1 MKVLDSIARRCF
13 RGRAFTRLLEGCG
26 IEPRRYWLLVD
37 LFQTLGNRGEVA
49 RMGNQD
55 YSMRFLVILWFFM
68 ASLISLVMAVAG
80 ASPGYYLL
88 VFLGLTVFQL
98 SILLI
103 PEAAE
108 NLVNPVEGLILAHQP
123 VNGATWSG
131 AKLSHLIK
139 AVVYVVAGIN
149 GVPALVGLS
158 LPHGDR
164 FHGMVYPLAH
174 LLIALGVG
182 MVAAL
187 LCCSLFGWLI
197 RFIPVRRLKAA
208 AGMAQVVPMLFLFG
222 FQVLTRS
229 WRDLVDRA
237 GSVELP
243 QGWLAAADALPG
255 GFPALL
261 GVAGGAVGL
270 VVIFQGLRALSADH
284 LIRVSGLMHS
294 GSRIRRLKRRGSQV
308 GPWVARFAGGQASR
322 AGFEYLRCMM
332 LRDWQFLRN
341 AAMIIPMVIFP
352 FIFLLVAGWKI
363 SPFDSGFALMHFL
376 PHLLGLAIILTCQ
389 FLAYGNDFKGIAWF
403 FIAPDSSFRP
413 FAGGIHAALWLLLA
427 AVPNL
432 LSLPVLTWFWAVQ
445 EAVLFVAFSTAVAS
459 LYLGV
464 GLRLIDGVPFGKQAP
479 PTRSAVG
486 LGLMLVF
493 FMAAGIAVG
502 IQHLLFR
509 SAAAVALVTL
519 VVGVGARFLTRA
531 VLDDF
536 AARIRLQ
543 LKLAASGS
551 VLLYKEVE

>member
-1 MKVLDSIARRCF
+1 MKVLGSIARRCF
-13 RGRAFTRLLEGCG
+13 RGRAFTRLLESCG

-49 RMGNQD
+49 QMGNQD
-55 YSMRFLVILWFFM
+55 YSLRFLVIFWFFL
-68 ASLISLVMAVAG
+68 ASLMSLVMAFTG
-80 ASPGYYLL
+80 TDPEWYLL
-88 VFLGLTVFQL
+88 VFLGLTVFNL
-98 SILLI
+98 IILLI

-131 AKLSHLIK
+131 AKLTHLIK
-139 AVVYVVAGIN
+139 AVVYVVAGVN
-149 GVPALVGLS
+149 GVPALVGLF
-158 LPHGDR
+158 LPHGD
-164 FHGMVYPLAH
+164 GIGWLVYPLAH

-208 AGMAQVVPMLFLFG
+208 AGMVQVVPMLFIFG
-222 FQVLTRS
+222 FQVLTRL
-229 WRDLVDRA
+229 WRELVDWA

-243 QGWLAAADALPG
+243 QGWLAAADSVPG

-294 GSRIRRLKRRGSQV
+294 GRRIRRLKQRESQV
-308 GPWVARFAGGQASR
+308 GPWVARFAGGQAGR

-341 AAMIIPMVIFP
+341 VVMIIPMVIFP

-432 LSLPVLTWFWAVQ
+432 LSLPVLTWSWAVQ
-445 EAVLFVAFSTAVAS
+445 EAVLFIAFSTVVAS
-459 LYLGV
+459 LFLGV

-486 LGLMLVF
+486 LGLMLIF

-509 SAAAVALVTL
+509 SAAAVVLVTL

-536 AARIRLQ
+536 ASRIRLQ

>member
-341 AAMIIPMVIFP
+341 AAPIIPMVILP
-352 FIFLLVAGWKI
+352 FGFLLAAGGLS
-363 SPFDSGFALMHFL
+363 SPFGPGFAPIHLL
-376 PHLLGLAIILTCQ
+376 PHLLGLATILTCK

-445 EAVLFVAFSTAVAS
+445 EAVLFIVFSTAVAS

-509 SAAAVALVTL
+509 SWAAVALVTL

-531 VLDDF
+531 VLDDY
-536 AARIRLQ
+536 AARIRRQ

>member
-1 MKVLDSIARRCF
+1 MKVLGSIARRCF
-13 RGRAFTRLLEGCG
+13 RGRAFSRMLEGCG

-55 YSMRFLVILWFFM
+55 YSMRFLVILWFFL
-68 ASLISLVMAVAG
+68 ASLISLGMAFA
-80 ASPGYYLL
+80 AISPAYYLL

-149 GVPALVGLS
+149 GVPALVGLF
-158 LPHGDR
+158 LPHGDG
-164 FHGMVYPLAH
+164 FHRMVYPLAH

-197 RFIPVRRLKAA
+197 RFVPVRRLKAA
-208 AGMAQVVPMLFLFG
+208 AGMVQVVPMLFLFG
-222 FQVLTRS
+222 FQVVIPL
-229 WRDLVDRA
+229 WRDLVDWAR
-237 GSVELP
+237 SIELP
-243 QGWLAAADALPG
+243 RGWLATADTVPG

-261 GVAGGAVGL
+261 GVAGSAVGL

-284 LIRVSGLMHS
+284 LIHVSGLMHS
-294 GSRIRRLKRRGSQV
+294 GSRMRRLKQRGSQV
-308 GPWVARFAGGQASR
+308 GPWVARFAGGQAGR

-413 FAGGIHAALWLLLA
+413 FAGGIHTALWLLLA

-509 SAAAVALVTL
+509 SAAAVVLVTL

-536 AARIRLQ
+536 ASRIRLQ

>member
-255 GFPALL
+255 RFPALL

-341 AAMIIPMVIFP
+341 AAPIIPMVILP
-352 FIFLLVAGWKI
+352 FGFLLAAGGLS
-363 SPFDSGFALMHFL
+363 SPFGPGFAPIHLL
-376 PHLLGLAIILTCQ
+376 PHLLGLATILTCK

-445 EAVLFVAFSTAVAS
+445 EAVLFIVFSTAVAS

-509 SAAAVALVTL
+509 SWAAVALVTL
-519 VVGVGARFLTRA
+519 VGGVGARFLTRA
-531 VLDDF
+531 VLDDY

-551 VLLYKEVE
+551 LPLYKEVE

>member
-1 MKVLDSIARRCF
+1 MKVLGSIARRCF
-13 RGRAFTRLLEGCG
+13 RGRAFTRLLESCG

-49 RMGNQD
+49 RMGNHD

-68 ASLISLVMAVAG
+68 ASLISLGMAVAG

-88 VFLGLTVFQL
+88 LFLGLTVFQL

-139 AVVYVVAGIN
+139 AVVYVVAAVN
-149 GVPALVGLS
+149 GVPALVGLF

-174 LLIALGVG
+174 LVIALGVG
-182 MVAAL
+182 MVTAL

-222 FQVLTRS
+222 FQVLIRL
-229 WRDLVDRA
+229 WRELVDWA

-243 QGWLAAADALPG
+243 QRWLAAADTVPG
-255 GFPALL
+255 GFPVLL
-261 GVAGGAVGL
+261 GVAGGAGGL

-294 GSRIRRLKRRGSQV
+294 GRRMRRLKRRGWRV

-509 SAAAVALVTL
+509 SAAAVVLVTL

-536 AARIRLQ
+536 ASRIRLQ

>member
-174 LLIALGVG
+174 LMIALGVG

-197 RFIPVRRLKAA
+197 RFVPVRRLKAA
-208 AGMAQVVPMLFLFG
+208 AGMVQVVPMLFLFG

-255 GFPALL
+255 RLPVLL

-341 AAMIIPMVIFP
+341 AAPIIPMVILP
-352 FIFLLVAGWKI
+352 FGFLLAAGGLS
-363 SPFDSGFALMHFL
+363 SPFGPGFAPIHLL
-376 PHLLGLAIILTCQ
+376 PHLLGLAIILTCK

-445 EAVLFVAFSTAVAS
+445 EAVLFIVFSTAVAS

-509 SAAAVALVTL
+509 SWAAVALVTL

>member
-341 AAMIIPMVIFP
+341 AAPIIPMVILP
-352 FIFLLVAGWKI
+352 FGFLLAAGGLS
-363 SPFDSGFALMHFL
+363 SPFGPGFAPIHLL
-376 PHLLGLAIILTCQ
+376 PHLLGLATILTCK

-445 EAVLFVAFSTAVAS
+445 EAVLFIVFSTAVAS

-509 SAAAVALVTL
+509 SWAAVALVTL

-531 VLDDF
+531 VLDDY

-551 VLLYKEVE
+551 LLLYKEVE

>member
-1 MKVLDSIARRCF
+1 MKDLGSIARHCF
-13 RGRAFTRLLEGCG
+13 RGRAFSRLLESCG

-49 RMGNQD
+49 RMGNHD

-68 ASLISLVMAVAG
+68 ASLISLGMSVAG
-80 ASPGYYLL
+80 ASPGDYLL
-88 VFLGLTVFQL
+88 LFLGLTVFQL

-149 GVPALVGLS
+149 GVPALVGLF
-158 LPHGDR
+158 LPHGDG
-164 FHGMVYPLAH
+164 FHRMVYPLAH

-197 RFIPVRRLKAA
+197 RFVPVRRLKAA
-208 AGMAQVVPMLFLFG
+208 AGMVQVVPMLFLFG
-222 FQVLTRS
+222 FQVMIPL
-229 WRDLVDRA
+229 WRDLVDWAR
-237 GSVELP
+237 SIEMP
-243 QGWLAAADALPG
+243 RGWLAAADALPG

-308 GPWVARFAGGQASR
+308 GPWVARFAGGQAGR

-445 EAVLFVAFSTAVAS
+445 EAVLFIAFSTAVAS

-509 SAAAVALVTL
+509 SWAAVALVTL

>member
-341 AAMIIPMVIFP
+341 AAPIIPMVILP
-352 FIFLLVAGWKI
+352 FGFLLAAGGLS
-363 SPFDSGFALMHFL
+363 SPFGPGFAPIHLL
-376 PHLLGLAIILTCQ
+376 PHLLGLAIILTCK

-445 EAVLFVAFSTAVAS
+445 EAVLFIVFSTAVAS

-509 SAAAVALVTL
+509 SWAAVALVTL

-551 VLLYKEVE
+551 LLLYKEVE

>member
-149 GVPALVGLS
+149 GVPALVGLF
-158 LPHGDR
+158 LPHGEGI
-164 FHGMVYPLAH
+164 HWLVYPLAH
-174 LLIALGVG
+174 LMIALGVG

-197 RFIPVRRLKAA
+197 RFVPVRRLKAA

-341 AAMIIPMVIFP
+341 AAPIIPMVILP
-352 FIFLLVAGWKI
+352 FGFLLSAGGLS
-363 SPFDSGFALMHFL
+363 SPFGPGFAPIHLL
-376 PHLLGLAIILTCQ
+376 PHLLGLAIILTCK

-445 EAVLFVAFSTAVAS
+445 EAVLFIVFSTAVAS

-509 SAAAVALVTL
+509 SWAAVALVTL

-531 VLDDF
+531 VLDDY

-551 VLLYKEVE
+551 LLLYKEVE

>member
-341 AAMIIPMVIFP
+341 AAPIIPMVILP
-352 FIFLLVAGWKI
+352 FGFLLAAGGLS
-363 SPFDSGFALMHFL
+363 SPFGPGFAPIHLL
-376 PHLLGLAIILTCQ
+376 PHLLGLAIILTCK

-445 EAVLFVAFSTAVAS
+445 EAVLFIVFSTAVAS

-509 SAAAVALVTL
+509 SWAAVALVTL

-551 VLLYKEVE
+551 LPLYKEVE

>member
-13 RGRAFTRLLEGCG
+13 RGRAFSRLLEGCG

-197 RFIPVRRLKAA
+197 RFVPVRRLKAA
-208 AGMAQVVPMLFLFG
+208 AGMVQVVPMLFLFG
-222 FQVLTRS
+222 FQVMIPL
-229 WRDLVDRA
+229 WRDLVDWAR
-237 GSVELP
+237 SIEMP
-243 QGWLAAADALPG
+243 RGWLAAADTVPG

-294 GSRIRRLKRRGSQV
+294 GRRMRRLKRRGSQV
-308 GPWVARFAGGQASR
+308 GPWVARFAGGQAGR

-445 EAVLFVAFSTAVAS
+445 EAVLFIVFSTAVAS

-509 SAAAVALVTL
+509 SWAAVALVTL

-531 VLDDF
+531 VLDDY

>member
-13 RGRAFTRLLEGCG
+13 RGRAFTRLLESCG

-149 GVPALVGLS
+149 GVPALVGLF
-158 LPHGDR
+158 LPHEEGIR
-164 FHGMVYPLAH
+164 WLVYPLAH

-197 RFIPVRRLKAA
+197 RFVPVRRLKAA
-208 AGMAQVVPMLFLFG
+208 AGMAQIVPMFFVFG
-222 FQVLTRS
+222 FQFLNMLRE
-229 WRDLVDRA
+229 DLVSWA
-237 GSVELP
+237 TSMELP
-243 QGWLAAADALPG
+243 EGWLALGDALPG
-255 GFPALL
+255 GLPVLL
-261 GVAGGAVGL
+261 GVAGGALGL

-294 GSRIRRLKRRGSQV
+294 GSRVRGLKRRGSQV
-308 GPWVARFAGGQASR
+308 GPWVARFAGGQAGR
-322 AGFEYLRCMM
+322 AGFEFLRCLM

-341 AAMIIPMVIFP
+341 AAPIIPMAVLP
-352 FIFLLVAGWKI
+352 FGFLLAAGGTA
-363 SPFDSGFALMHFL
+363 SPFGPGFAPIHLL

-389 FLAYGNDFKGIAWF
+389 FLAYGNDFKAIAWF
-403 FIAPDSSFRP
+403 FIAPDSCFRP
-413 FAGGIHAALWLLLA
+413 FAAGIHAALWLLLA

-445 EAVLFVAFSTAVAS
+445 EAVLFIVFSTAVAS

-464 GLRLIDGVPFGKQAP
+464 GLRLIDAVPFGKQAQT
-479 PTRSAVG
+479 TRGAVG

-509 SAAAVALVTL
+509 SASSVVLVTL

-531 VLDDF
+531 VLDDY

-551 VLLYKEVE
+551 LLLYKEVE

>member
-341 AAMIIPMVIFP
+341 AAPIIPMVILP
-352 FIFLLVAGWKI
+352 FGFLLAAGGLS
-363 SPFDSGFALMHFL
+363 SPFGPGFAPIHLL
-376 PHLLGLAIILTCQ
+376 PHLLGLAIILTCK

-445 EAVLFVAFSTAVAS
+445 EAVLFIVFSTAVAS

-509 SAAAVALVTL
+509 SWAAVALVTL

>member
-1 MKVLDSIARRCF
+1 MKVLGSIARRCF
-13 RGRAFTRLLEGCG
+13 RGRAFTRLLESCG

-49 RMGNQD
+49 QMGNQD
-55 YSMRFLVILWFFM
+55 YSLRFLVIFWFFL
-68 ASLISLVMAVAG
+68 ASLMSLVMAFTG
-80 ASPGYYLL
+80 TDPEWYLL
-88 VFLGLTVFQL
+88 VFLGLTVFNL
-98 SILLI
+98 IIILI

-131 AKLSHLIK
+131 AKLTHLIK
-139 AVVYVVAGIN
+139 AVVYVVAGVN
-149 GVPALVGLS
+149 GVPALVGLF
-158 LPHGDR
+158 LPHGD
-164 FHGMVYPLAH
+164 GIGWLVYPLAH

-208 AGMAQVVPMLFLFG
+208 AGMVQVVPMLFIFG
-222 FQVLTRS
+222 FQVLTRL
-229 WRDLVDRA
+229 WRELVDWA

-243 QGWLAAADALPG
+243 QGWLAAADSVPG

-294 GSRIRRLKRRGSQV
+294 GRRMRRLKQRESQV
-308 GPWVARFAGGQASR
+308 GPWVARFAGGQAGR

-341 AAMIIPMVIFP
+341 VVMIIPMVIFP

-413 FAGGIHAALWLLLA
+413 FAAGIHAALWLLLA

-432 LSLPVLTWFWAVQ
+432 LSLPVLAWFWGVQ
-445 EAVLFVAFSTAVAS
+445 EAVLFIVFSTAAAS

-486 LGLMLVF
+486 LGLMLIF

-509 SAAAVALVTL
+509 SAAAVVLVTL

-551 VLLYKEVE
+551 LLLYKEVE

>member
-1 MKVLDSIARRCF
+1 MKVLGSIARRCF
-13 RGRAFTRLLEGCG
+13 RGRAFSRLLESCG

-49 RMGNQD
+49 RMGNHD

-68 ASLISLVMAVAG
+68 ASLISLGMAVAG

-88 VFLGLTVFQL
+88 LFLGLTVFQL

-139 AVVYVVAGIN
+139 AVVYVVAAVN
-149 GVPALVGLS
+149 GVPALVGLFLS
-158 LPHGDR
+158 HGDR

-174 LLIALGVG
+174 LVIALGVG

-208 AGMAQVVPMLFLFG
+208 AGMAQVVPMFFLFG
-222 FQVLTRS
+222 FQVVIRL
-229 WRDLVDRA
+229 WRDLVDWA

-243 QGWLAAADALPG
+243 QRWLAAADTVPG
-255 GFPALL
+255 GFPVLL

-270 VVIFQGLRALSADH
+270 VVIFYGLRALSADH

-294 GSRIRRLKRRGSQV
+294 GSRMRRLKRRGWRV
-308 GPWVARFAGGQASR
+308 GPWVARFAGGQAGR

-389 FLAYGNDFKGIAWF
+389 CLAYGNDFKGIAWF

-432 LSLPVLTWFWAVQ
+432 LSLPVLAWFWAVQ
-445 EAVLFVAFSTAVAS
+445 EAVLFIVFSTAVAS

-486 LGLMLVF
+486 LGLILVF
-493 FMAAGIAVG
+493 VMAAGIAVG

-509 SAAAVALVTL
+509 SAAAVVLVTL

>member
-1 MKVLDSIARRCF
+1 MKVLGSIARRCF

-26 IEPRRYWLLVD
+26 IESRRYWLLVD

-49 RMGNQD
+49 RMGNHD

-68 ASLISLVMAVAG
+68 ASLISLGMSVAG
-80 ASPGYYLL
+80 ASPGDYLL
-88 VFLGLTVFQL
+88 LFLGLTVFQL

-149 GVPALVGLS
+149 GVPALVGLF
-158 LPHGDR
+158 LPHGDG
-164 FHGMVYPLAH
+164 FHRMVYPLAH

-197 RFIPVRRLKAA
+197 RFVPVRRLKAA
-208 AGMAQVVPMLFLFG
+208 AGMVQVVPMLFLFG
-222 FQVLTRS
+222 FQVVIPL
-229 WRDLVDRA
+229 WRDLVDWAR
-237 GSVELP
+237 SIELP
-243 QGWLAAADALPG
+243 RGWLATADTVPG

-284 LIRVSGLMHS
+284 LIHVSGLMHS
-294 GSRIRRLKRRGSQV
+294 GSRMRRLKQRGSQV
-308 GPWVARFAGGQASR
+308 GPWVARFAGGQAGR

-509 SAAAVALVTL
+509 SAAAVVLVTL

-536 AARIRLQ
+536 AS
-543 LKLAASGS
+543 LAASGS

>member
-37 LFQTLGNRGEVA
+37 LFQVLGNRGEVA

-55 YSMRFLVILWFFM
+55 YSMRFLVILWFFL
-68 ASLISLVMAVAG
+68 ASLISLGMAFAG
-80 ASPGYYLL
+80 TSPGNYLL

-139 AVVYVVAGIN
+139 AVVYVVAGVN
-149 GVPALVGLS
+149 GVPALVGLF
-158 LPHGDR
+158 LPHGDGIR
-164 FHGMVYPLAH
+164 WLVYPLAH

-208 AGMAQVVPMLFLFG
+208 AGMAQIIPILFG
-222 FQVLTRS
+222 FGMQMMVIARIEPES
-229 WRDLVDRA
+229 WVT
-237 GSVELP
+237 SIKLP
-243 QGWLAAADALPG
+243 RGWLAAADALPG
-255 GFPALL
+255 GFPVLL
-261 GVAGGAVGL
+261 GVAGGGGL
-270 VVIFQGLRALSADH
+270 VVIFYGLRALSADH

-294 GSRIRRLKRRGSQV
+294 GRRMRRLKRRGWQV
-308 GPWVARFAGGQASR
+308 GPWVARFAGGQAGR

-332 LRDWQFLRN
+332 FRDWQFLRN
-341 AAMIIPMVIFP
+341 AAMIIPMLIFP

-432 LSLPVLTWFWAVQ
+432 LSLPVLAWSWAVQ

-459 LYLGV
+459 LYLVV

-509 SAAAVALVTL
+509 SAAAVVLVTL

-536 AARIRLQ
+536 ASRIRLQ

>member
-1 MKVLDSIARRCF
+1 MKVLDSIARHCF

-341 AAMIIPMVIFP
+341 AAPIIPMVILP
-352 FIFLLVAGWKI
+352 FGFLLAGGGLS
-363 SPFDSGFALMHFL
+363 SPFGPGFAPIHLL
-376 PHLLGLAIILTCQ
+376 PHLLGLATILTCK

-445 EAVLFVAFSTAVAS
+445 EAVLFIVFSTAVAS

-509 SAAAVALVTL
+509 SWAAVALVTL

-536 AARIRLQ
+536 ASRIRLQ

>member
-261 GVAGGAVGL
+261 GVVGGAVGL

-341 AAMIIPMVIFP
+341 AAPIIPMVILP
-352 FIFLLVAGWKI
+352 F
-363 SPFDSGFALMHFL
+363 GF
-376 PHLLGLAIILTCQ
+376 
-389 FLAYGNDFKGIAWF
+389 
-403 FIAPDSSFRP
+403 
-413 FAGGIHAALWLLLA
+413 LLA
-427 AVPNL
+427 AGGLSSPLRAGLCSHPPSAPPARTGDYPDLQISGLWQRLQGHRLVFHCSRFL
-432 LSLPVLTWFWAVQ
+432 LPPLCGRNPCGALAPAGGRSQPPLAAGADLVLGGAGGRPLHRLQHGGGFSLPGGGTETDRRCAVRKTG
-445 EAVLFVAFSTAVAS
+445 TAN
-459 LYLGV
+459 
-464 GLRLIDGVPFGKQAP
+464 P
-479 PTRSAVG
+479 
-486 LGLMLVF
+486 
-493 FMAAGIAVG
+493 
-502 IQHLLFR
+502 
-509 SAAAVALVTL
+509 
-519 VVGVGARFLTRA
+519 
-531 VLDDF
+531 
-536 AARIRLQ
+536 
-543 LKLAASGS
+543 
-551 VLLYKEVE
+551 

>member
-341 AAMIIPMVIFP
+341 AAPIIPMVILP
-352 FIFLLVAGWKI
+352 FGFLLAAGGLS
-363 SPFDSGFALMHFL
+363 SPFGPGFAPIHLL
-376 PHLLGLAIILTCQ
+376 PHLLGLAIILTCK

-445 EAVLFVAFSTAVAS
+445 EAVLFIVFSTAVAS

-509 SAAAVALVTL
+509 SWAAVALVTL

-531 VLDDF
+531 VLDDY

-551 VLLYKEVE
+551 LLLYKEVE

>member
-1 MKVLDSIARRCF
+1 M
-13 RGRAFTRLLEGCG
+13 
-26 IEPRRYWLLVD
+26 
-37 LFQTLGNRGEVA
+37 
-49 RMGNQD
+49 
-55 YSMRFLVILWFFM
+55 
-68 ASLISLVMAVAG
+68 
-80 ASPGYYLL
+80 
-88 VFLGLTVFQL
+88 
-98 SILLI
+98 
-103 PEAAE
+103 
-108 NLVNPVEGLILAHQP
+108 
-123 VNGATWSG
+123 NGATWSG

-149 GVPALVGLS
+149 GVPALVGLF

-197 RFIPVRRLKAA
+197 PLHSVRRLKAA
-208 AGMAQVVPMLFLFG
+208 AGMAQIVPMFFVFG
-222 FQVLTRS
+222 FQFLNMLRE
-229 WRDLVDRA
+229 DLVSWA
-237 GSVELP
+237 TSMELP
-243 QGWLAAADALPG
+243 EGWLALGDALPG
-255 GFPALL
+255 GFPVLL
-261 GVAGGAVGL
+261 GVAGGGGGL
-270 VVIFQGLRALSADH
+270 VVIFYGLRALSADH

-294 GSRIRRLKRRGSQV
+294 GRRMRRLKRRGWRV
-308 GPWVARFAGGQASR
+308 GPWVARFAGGQAGR

-341 AAMIIPMVIFP
+341 VAMIIPMVIFP

-389 FLAYGNDFKGIAWF
+389 FLAYGNDFKAIAWF
-403 FIAPDSSFRP
+403 FTAPDSSFRP
-413 FAGGIHAALWLLLA
+413 FAGGIHAALWFLMA

-432 LSLPVLTWFWAVQ
+432 LSLPVLAWSWAVQ

-486 LGLMLVF
+486 LGLILVF
-493 FMAAGIAVG
+493 FMAAGISSGSSTFCSVHGRRLPGDAG
-502 IQHLLFR
+502 
-509 SAAAVALVTL
+509 
-519 VVGVGARFLTRA
+519 GWVGARFLTRA

-536 AARIRLQ
+536 ASRIRLQ

>member
-341 AAMIIPMVIFP
+341 AAPIIPMVILP
-352 FIFLLVAGWKI
+352 FGFLLAAGGLS
-363 SPFDSGFALMHFL
+363 SPFGPGFAPIHLL
-376 PHLLGLAIILTCQ
+376 PHLLGLATILTCK

-445 EAVLFVAFSTAVAS
+445 EAVLFIVFSTAVAS

-509 SAAAVALVTL
+509 SWAAVALVTL

-531 VLDDF
+531 VLDDY